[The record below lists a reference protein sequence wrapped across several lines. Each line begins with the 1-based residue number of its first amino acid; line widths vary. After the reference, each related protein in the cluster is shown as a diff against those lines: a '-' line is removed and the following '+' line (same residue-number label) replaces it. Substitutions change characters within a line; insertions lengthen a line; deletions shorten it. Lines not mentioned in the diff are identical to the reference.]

1 MDSGTGYR
9 RHRKKSFF
17 KTENWRK
24 IYRPGLFILS
34 SVLIIYMSF
43 ALRVSIRIIAVGA
56 VSIILAVIAK
66 SSKSQFAF
74 LASIVSLITMLLL
87 HTWRWIDQYGLV
99 ILARNFYEDMSVF
112 YNGLYECLMVL
123 FIVLLYYYYLKTLH
137 FRFSYDWFKK
147 QAYLKLL
154 KGFIFYMFFLILTWG
169 LAFYI
174 NLHFTSRG
182 ERTINHT
189 LFAVIISMMF
199 IAYLVI
205 REFRKG
211 DHEKSNS
218 YSHGS
223 HSRKQSKKNV

>member
-9 RHRKKSFF
+9 RHRKKSFY

-43 ALRVSIRIIAVGA
+43 ALRVSLRIIAVGA

-74 LASIVSLITMLLL
+74 LASIASLIAMLLL

-99 ILARNFYEDMSVF
+99 ILARNFYQDMSVF
-112 YNGLYECLMVL
+112 YTGLYECLMVL
-123 FIVLLYYYYLKTLH
+123 FIILLYFYYLKTLH

-147 QAYLKLL
+147 QAYLELL
-154 KGFIFYMFFLILTWG
+154 KGFIFYMLFLILTWC
-169 LAFYI
+169 LAYFI
-174 NLHFTSRG
+174 NIHFTTRG
-182 ERTINHT
+182 DRTVNYT
-189 LFAVIISMMF
+189 VFAVILSIIP
-199 IAYLVI
+199 IAYLAI
-205 REFRKG
+205 REFKKP
-211 DHEKSNS
+211 DDQKNIN
-218 YSHGS
+218 YKHGS
-223 HSRKQSKKNV
+223 HSRKHRRSNA